1 MHENLA
7 VQFFRN
13 YNINLCNL
21 EPTKQ
26 QSIAII
32 HQKRILGRISGRIL
46 VACSTVQGFNVNYSL
61 FMRQRVEAV
70 WSLKVESHAEAWY
83 CIRNSLCSNGF
94 SNHRLETVPALPKA
108 TQKFCKKFLT
118 QNQRFTIVIILEWFR
133 TTYKRG
139 RQKILSL

>member
-70 WSLKVESHAEAWY
+70 WSLKVE
-83 CIRNSLCSNGF
+83 RP
-94 SNHRLETVPALPKA
+94 RLETVPALPKA

-139 RQKILSL
+139 RQKNLIIVRKLSENAIVGKR